1 MREITKTITIP
12 VDGSPKDFRLTK
24 LDAFSGAFLL
34 RLLARLPGEETEQV
48 EASHRSLARQ
58 GNSTSRFG
66 TEQGDGSC
74 SSGLPGTK
82 EPSPTFRPG
91 NRPSEPVLPPEQ
103 PAFCSGTQ
111 PPAPAFRPL
120 DLLTLLPE
128 SDLRSLMVTCLQ
140 HAEVRLPA
148 GWNPVMTRGEWTWPE
163 LEHDTAVC
171 LKLTIEEVLWTLKDF
186 FPAGGSA
193 SRPGTPDS

>member
-1 MREITKTITIP
+1 MREITKTISIP

-34 RLLARLPGEETEQV
+34 RLLAKTDQGRTEQV
-48 EASHRSLARQ
+48 EASHRPSAGQ
-58 GNSTSRFG
+58 GNSSSRFG

-82 EPSPTFRPG
+82 EPSQTFRPG
-91 NRPSEPVLPPEQ
+91 NRPTDQ
-103 PAFCSGTQ
+103 T
-111 PPAPAFRPL
+111 FRPL

-128 SDLRSLMVTCLQ
+128 PDLRSLMVTCLQ
-140 HAEVRLPA
+140 HTEVRLPA

-193 SRPGTPDS
+193 SRLGTPDS